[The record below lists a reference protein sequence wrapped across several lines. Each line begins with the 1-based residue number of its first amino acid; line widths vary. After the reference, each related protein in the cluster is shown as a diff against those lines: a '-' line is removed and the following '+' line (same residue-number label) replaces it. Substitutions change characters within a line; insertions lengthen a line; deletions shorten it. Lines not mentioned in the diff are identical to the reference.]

1 MACHGLQQTPSDT
14 ILKSTRRVMG
24 GSDILRNSW
33 SPDHQMVSVTPSHK
47 GVVTTF
53 FQFPDISIID
63 LKREHLQR
71 NFSTFVKW
79 VFSFIVSFWERR
91 TLLWIRWIMKYIQWW
106 CKEETKANFPL
117 FVGTPGQHDI
127 LTKFEFGQKACS
139 LLPSPLQTFD
149 SSSRYW
155 LLDTGLWLSQNIWT
169 HHTSYW
175 PLQEQSASCKSGMS
189 CNLNTGDGVMLSPC
203 QHWPISSQKDQL
215 LTNQRL
221 EKEFLHLLSG
231 FDRRNE

>member
-47 GVVTTF
+47 RVVTTF

-71 NFSTFVKW
+71 NFSTFGKW

-127 LTKFEFGQKACS
+127 LTKFELGKKHALS
-139 LLPSPLQTFD
+139 SHLPCRHLIHPAGTGYWTLDCDYHKISGHIIQVTDPCR
-149 SSSRYW
+149 SRAPAAN
-155 LLDTGLWLSQNIWT
+155 LECHAIWT
-169 HHTSYW
+169 
-175 PLQEQSASCKSGMS
+175 
-189 CNLNTGDGVMLSPC
+189 
-203 QHWPISSQKDQL
+203 
-215 LTNQRL
+215 L
-221 EKEFLHLLSG
+221 EMVWCWVRVNIG
-231 FDRRNE
+231 Q